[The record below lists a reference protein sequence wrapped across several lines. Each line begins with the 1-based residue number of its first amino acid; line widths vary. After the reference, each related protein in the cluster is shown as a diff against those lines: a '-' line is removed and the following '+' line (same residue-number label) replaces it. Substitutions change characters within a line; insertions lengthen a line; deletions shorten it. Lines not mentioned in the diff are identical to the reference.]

1 MNVET
6 TRDLFEYELR
16 GAYYLETELVEALDR
31 LADEAEIDAL
41 DYLPE
46 KEKKRAVGDLFADH
60 SEESERHVQRLEAV
74 FRALDLDPEA
84 REDAVTDGVI
94 RDKELFNN
102 VILNDELRCVYYLR
116 TAKNAELAEIS
127 TYEGLLRLAEQ
138 LDLDDEVIEDLEA
151 NLADERRQLDEL
163 ETHTAPLVER
173 ATAGEGPYP

>member
-1 MNVET
+1 MDVDT

-16 GAYYLETELVEALDR
+16 GAYYLETELVEALDQ

-41 DYLPE
+41 DSLPE
-46 KEKKRAVGDLFADH
+46 KEKKRALSDLFADH
-60 SEESERHVQRLEAV
+60 GEESQRHVQRLEAV
-74 FRALDLDPEA
+74 FRALDLEPEA
-84 REDAVTDGVI
+84 REDPVTDGVI

-102 VILNDELRCVYYLR
+102 VILNDELRGVYYLR

-138 LDLDDEVIEDLEA
+138 LDLDGEVIEDLEA

-163 ETHTAPLVER
+163 ETHTEPLVER
-173 ATAGEGPYP
+173 ATAGDGPYP